1 MERMENKILKLSSG
15 QQYLVVPRELQ
26 HRATMLN
33 HRSLLEDL
41 IHNKEQEKRRVAQ
54 AEKNPYNQQCGPTFC
69 VIYNAQICVSSS
81 FININFD
88 TQQDRWVN
96 V

>member
-1 MERMENKILKLSSG
+1 MLSKEDKIMERMENKILKLSSG

-41 IHNKEQEKRRVAQ
+41 IHNKEQEKRRVA
-54 AEKNPYNQQCGPTFC
+54 
-69 VIYNAQICVSSS
+69 
-81 FININFD
+81 
-88 TQQDRWVN
+88 
-96 V
+96 